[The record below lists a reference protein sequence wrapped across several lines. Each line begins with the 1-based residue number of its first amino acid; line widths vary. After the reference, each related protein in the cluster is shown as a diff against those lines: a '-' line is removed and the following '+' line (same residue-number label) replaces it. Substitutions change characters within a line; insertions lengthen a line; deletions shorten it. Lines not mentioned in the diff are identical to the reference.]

1 MLSRWNRWASLS
13 GVAFVVLVVLG
24 GPVAAGNTPGSKATG
39 AHVIAFFEA
48 HRSRERASA
57 VLLTVAFIV
66 FIFFAG
72 SLRSYLRRRESVE
85 GLSSI
90 VLAAAAVLVAGQT
103 AGSGL
108 TFALSD
114 APARLSPGGAQV
126 LNLLS
131 NDMVLTSAA
140 GFSVFGIA
148 SGVAILGGAP
158 LPNWLGWMAIVI
170 GVVVVTP
177 AEFVAVIALAVWIII
192 VSILIA
198 VRPHSGQQH
207 DEPDAIRVAT

>member
-1 MLSRWNRWASLS
+1 MLARWSRWASLT
-13 GVAFVVLVVLG
+13 GVLFVVLVVLG

-39 AHVIAFFEA
+39 QHVIAFFEA

-57 VLLTVAFIV
+57 VLLTLAFIV
-66 FIFFAG
+66 FLFFAG
-72 SLRSYLRRRESVE
+72 SLRSYLRRTETVD
-85 GLSSI
+85 GLSAV

-103 AGSGL
+103 AGNGVI
-108 TFALSD
+108 FALAD
-114 APARLSPGGAQV
+114 APTRLSPGAAQA

-148 SGVAILGGAP
+148 SGLAILRGAA
-158 LPNWLGWMAIVI
+158 LPRWLGWMAVLI
-170 GVVVVTP
+170 GIVVVTP
-177 AEFVAVIALAVWIII
+177 AEFAAVIALAVWIVV

-198 VRPHSGQQH
+198 RRSHQN
-207 DEPDAIRVAT
+207 DAVAVAA